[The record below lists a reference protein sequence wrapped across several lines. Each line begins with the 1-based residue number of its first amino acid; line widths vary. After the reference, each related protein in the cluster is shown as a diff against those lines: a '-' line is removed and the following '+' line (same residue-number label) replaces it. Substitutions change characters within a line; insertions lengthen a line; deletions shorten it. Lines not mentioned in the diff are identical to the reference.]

1 MTRRDFIGN
10 ALAALGFSALPGGF
24 LFAVPPGWKPKGK
37 PNLVFGVISDTHLRT
52 VHGKSGRPGHNWPN
66 KYFSAA
72 LEYFKSQNVDAVMHC
87 GDFAHRGQ
95 VEEMRF
101 HADVWNR
108 IFPGNL
114 APDGHEV
121 VKLFITGN
129 HDTEGALYGDFVKG
143 NYPDPVERAKH
154 VLMTDMAA
162 NWERIWGE
170 KYEPVWHKEVKGYHF
185 FGRNHKVPVEEID
198 PCLEKYGTLL
208 DGNKYSKRPFFYL
221 QHSRP
226 QGVGA
231 KLLRYRDANPFVFY
245 GHCHWSAASWNI
257 MDVFKGGLPAVQVPS
272 CEPRGCGALV
282 KDTKI
287 AKVKPTRTEQTGKG
301 RQGYVVRLYD
311 EMMVIERREFGYGG
325 SLGSDWVMPL
335 AECKVESVK
344 CKVEGDGRGLLRPHP
359 FSKGELK
366 KVIGEPQFRRGA
378 ALEICNCEN
387 VKLCNYENMEMKEIS
402 QSHNS
407 TISQSHNLT
416 IKIPLADGN
425 PDSRVYAYEVEVKG
439 DGGKA
444 LYKAVYAAGVNLGI
458 GHEPDGGVTKLEIP
472 QTELPRGETLVV
484 AVTPLT
490 SLGTRGKPLTAEF
503 VFEQSKSKNG
513 EVRFEG
519 SRRPSGRTRRGA
531 SRSTLLDFSSGIAW

>member
-1 MTRRDFIGN
+1 MSVSRREFLSG
-10 ALAALGFSALPGGF
+10 AAAFGLGGWR
-24 LFAVPPGWKPKGK
+24 LFAAPPGWKHGGK
-37 PNLVFGVISDTHLRT
+37 PNLVFGVVSDTHLRT
-52 VHGKSGRPGHNWPN
+52 RHGSSGKPGHNWPD
-66 KYFSAA
+66 KYFAAA
-72 LEYFKSQNVDAVMHC
+72 LEYFKRRGVDAVVHC
-87 GDFAHRGQ
+87 GDMAHRGQ
-95 VEEMRF
+95 VEEMQF
-101 HADVWNR
+101 HANAWNR
-108 IFPGNL
+108 VFGPSGG
-114 APDGHEV
+114 P
-121 VKLFITGN
+121 VKLFVTGN
-129 HDTEGALYGDFVKG
+129 HDAEGARYGGFVEK
-143 NYPDPVERAKH
+143 NYPDPAERAKH
-154 VLMTDMAA
+154 VLATDMAA

-325 SLGSDWVMPL
+325 SLGSDWVMPF
-335 AECKVESVK
+335 
-344 CKVEGDGRGLLRPHP
+344 DRGTGKHP
-359 FSKGELK
+359 FSKDELK
-366 KVIGEPQFRRGA
+366 KVIGEPQFKRGA

-387 VKLCNYENMEMKEIS
+387 VKLCNYGNMETKEIP
-402 QSHNS
+402 QFHNF
-407 TISQSHNLT
+407 IIPQSHNLT

-513 EVRFEG
+513 EK
-519 SRRPSGRTRRGA
+519 A
-531 SRSTLLDFSSGIAW
+531 